1 MNWLSNYFPIV
12 EQGMPSELTAA
23 LRYLPSLDG
32 DGGPN
37 GLFITGLEQVEVGKS
52 DDVWTKKIK

>member
-1 MNWLSNYFPIV
+1 
-12 EQGMPSELTAA
+12 MPSELTAA